1 MKDKLKTSFLI
12 LIFFAGLSL
21 LLYPTVSQYWNS
33 LHQSRVI
40 TDYTEHLSQMD
51 QEEYERIREEAHLYN
66 ERLRKNYYEVDL
78 EDYFSQLDPA
88 GNGTMGYVEIPC
100 INTILPIVHSTED
113 SVLSESVGHLEWSS
127 LPVGGPSTHTVL
139 SGHRG
144 LPTAEL
150 LTNIDH
156 MALGDVFT
164 IYVLGEELQYMVDQI
179 LVVEPEDS
187 SALQIISGKD
197 YATLLTCTPYGIN
210 SHRLLVRGIRLGSG
224 SDVMQLKIMNEA
236 KEVEPLHMAAGA
248 LLVLTTI
255 TFLLLALGIHVSI
268 RQKQKRLRKRAMRR
282 RKNRLKRLEQEQLE
296 GEKHE

>member
-1 MKDKLKTSFLI
+1 MKDKLTTSLLI

-21 LLYPTVSQYWNS
+21 LLYPTVSNYWNS

-40 TDYTEHLSQMD
+40 TDYTEQISKMD
-51 QEEYERIREEAHLYN
+51 EEEYERIRQEAILYN
-66 ERLRKNYYEVDL
+66 ENLAKGDLDIDL
-78 EDYFSQLDPA
+78 EEYFSQLDPA
-88 GNGTMGYVEIPC
+88 GNGTMGYLEIPA
-100 INTILPIVHSTED
+100 INTILPISHSTED
-113 SVLSESVGHLEWSS
+113 STLVNSVGHVEWSS

-156 MALGDVFT
+156 LALGDVFT
-164 IYVLGEELQYMVDQI
+164 LYILGEELQYMVDQI
-179 LVVEPEDS
+179 LVVEPKDS
-187 SALQIISGKD
+187 SALQIVPGKD

-224 SDVMQLKIMNEA
+224 SDAVQLQIANEA
-236 KEVEPLHMAAGA
+236 KEVEPLHLAAGS
-248 LLVLTTI
+248 LLALTTV

-282 RKNRLKRLEQEQLE
+282 RKNRLKRLGQEQFE
-296 GEKHE
+296 GENHE